1 MFSNDS
7 CVSSKKET
15 SKSTPVS
22 ILHKYALNYDR
33 LENNMQH
40 ENKYF
45 HPFQM
50 QVRDKLQFVSAQFQF
65 VSVQFRLF
73 GVFFITTQLPKFDAE
88 ITINNTGSN

>member
-1 MFSNDS
+1 MTR
-7 CVSSKKET
+7 VYLTKKET

-73 GVFFITTQLPKFDAE
+73 GVFFIATQLPKFDAE